1 MQDFLVKWEKSR
13 TFAVVKHLTLFTL
26 IPLLLL
32 LAAFDGGRRE
42 QIRGAVL
49 LIPDAVAIMFN
60 DMMYPNNSAVHGQKR
75 KNAIEKDG
83 KLSFQESLAWWS
95 VGNGETVEVDVNSLN
110 LDFIDVSN
118 KEVGSVWCVDVEP
131 GGQHQWG
138 VYGTLTVGYVGNHE
152 LVVFPDKYDF
162 DIKPNPTKNPIVNS
176 RNRWTR
182 IDKAIHGSGTPY
194 YVVFKGKYKL
204 KSDQEVGSPNHS
216 LASL

>member
-42 QIRGAVL
+42 QIREAVL

-118 KEVGSVWCVDVEP
+118 KEVGS
-131 GGQHQWG
+131 
-138 VYGTLTVGYVGNHE
+138 
-152 LVVFPDKYDF
+152 
-162 DIKPNPTKNPIVNS
+162 
-176 RNRWTR
+176 
-182 IDKAIHGSGTPY
+182 
-194 YVVFKGKYKL
+194 
-204 KSDQEVGSPNHS
+204 PNHS